1 MRPQRSRPRKL
12 EDKRVLEPGIKLTT
26 YFEERDR
33 VGDRFLADALFDVY
47 ERHAMHT
54 SVLLRGVAGFGEHH
68 HLHTDRLLTLS
79 ENLPAV
85 SIAVDTR
92 ERIEQAL
99 PDVLRITTSGLVTVE
114 RARLAGDDLEHVQLA
129 EPPGTVVKLTL
140 FGGRA
145 VRADGKAGYVAAVE
159 ALREAGVSGA
169 TVLLAVDGTLHG
181 QRRRARFL
189 ARNAGVPLMLLAVGE
204 ARSIE
209 SALPTLAGLL
219 EEPVATIERIRLC
232 KSEGVHLSE
241 PHDAPQHDPAGL
253 AIWQKIVVHAE
264 EQDRSNGRPLY
275 AELVRR
281 LHVNGAAGVTVLRGV
296 RGFYGER
303 EPIADGLFGVRRNV
317 PVHAVIVDTPE
328 KIRRMWPM
336 IDAVTFEHGVVT
348 SELVP
353 ATHAVGDGEPS
364 KTISLATLPG
374 T

>member
-1 MRPQRSRPRKL
+1 
-12 EDKRVLEPGIKLTT
+12 VLEPGIKLTT

-33 VGDRFLADALFDVY
+33 VSGRFLADALFDVY
-47 ERHAMHT
+47 ERHAMRT
-54 SVLLRGVAGFGEHH
+54 SVLLRGATGFGEHH
-68 HLHTDRLLTLS
+68 RLHTDRLLTLS

-85 SIAVDTR
+85 SIAVDTQ
-92 ERIEQAL
+92 ERIERAL
-99 PDVLRITTSGLVTVE
+99 PDVLRTATSGLVTLE
-114 RARLAGDDLEHVQLA
+114 HARLASDALEHVQLS
-129 EPPGTVVKLTL
+129 EPPGTTIKLTL
-140 FGGRA
+140 YGGRA
-145 VRADGKAGYVAAVE
+145 VRAGGRPGYVAAVD
-159 ALREAGVSGA
+159 ALREAGVGAA

-181 QRRRARFL
+181 ERRRARFF
-189 ARNAGVPLMLLAVGE
+189 ARNAGVPLMVLAVGD
-204 ARSIE
+204 AHSIQ
-209 SALPTLAGLL
+209 SALPTMAGLL
-219 EEPVATIERIRLC
+219 DQPVATIERVRIC
-232 KSEGVHLSE
+232 KSEGVHLSD
-241 PHDAPQHDPAGL
+241 PHDAPDHDPAGL
-253 AIWQKIVVHAE
+253 PIRQKIIVHAE
-264 EQDRSNGRPLY
+264 EQDHSNGRPLY

-281 LHVNGAAGVTVLRGV
+281 LQVNGAAGVTVLRGV